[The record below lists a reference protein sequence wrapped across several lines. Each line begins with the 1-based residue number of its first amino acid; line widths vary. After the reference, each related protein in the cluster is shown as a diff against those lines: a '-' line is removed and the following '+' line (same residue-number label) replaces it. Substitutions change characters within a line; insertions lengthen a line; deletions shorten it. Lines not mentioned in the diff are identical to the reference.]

1 MHQLDPLGDA
11 QALKEQ
17 GAKKNFAKVGASRP
31 STLLYTYGPGA
42 IMDLPNFTVM
52 PGALSDW
59 DRVYARRDGP
69 PLRIHAPRLLEAA
82 RKVLRCRVDELR
94 SFPWQ
99 PQLTWRSDEG
109 RDLGIPCRVFPQ
121 WLRCTGCDKLGPLTI
136 FEYRNTRPFKTDEAT
151 FEHLNCP
158 GRRGERKGKKRAV
171 PARYLLAC
179 TSGHLDEF
187 PYGLW
192 VHHFNPC
199 PAAKAGTSLKMI
211 EGTGGRGAMATIHC
225 VACDA
230 KRSMAEAQGEAGKAK
245 LPPCRGRH
253 PHLDAYDDECALDTH
268 LMVVGASNLWFP
280 VVLSIIA
287 MPMSTAEADNDLADQ
302 IRVALGD
309 KLAKYALDL
318 ELLRDRL
325 ENTIDLSTISDDDLA
340 ALVAKAQTPPKSAE
354 QAQADFDSWDPV
366 DLLVPEW
373 NYLQRDPV
381 KEHHFDAV
389 SGLTLTKRD
398 LSPALPSAITR
409 VLAVERLRK
418 VNTLLGFTRL
428 DALDRVNDPDRRLAP
443 LTLGNPAWLSATED
457 IGEGIFLELDEARV
471 AAWEQTALDSPL
483 WAAHQAA
490 HKRNFEN
497 RLSST
502 ATNYDAKSMLKPPRY
517 WLLHTLAHSLMR
529 ELAMTSGYG
538 AASLAERLYAWP
550 AEGNR
555 PAAAGV
561 LILTTASDS
570 DGTLGGLVR
579 LSDLE
584 LLSTAFD
591 NVLRKAARCS
601 SDPVCATRTP
611 SEPEDFLHGAACHCC
626 CMASETSCERAN
638 RFLDRR
644 FLVSLPGDYSDL
656 GFFGAPDVR

>member
-1 MHQLDPLGDA
+1 M
-11 QALKEQ
+11 
-17 GAKKNFAKVGASRP
+17 
-31 STLLYTYGPGA
+31 
-42 IMDLPNFTVM
+42 
-52 PGALSDW
+52 
-59 DRVYARRDGP
+59 
-69 PLRIHAPRLLEAA
+69 
-82 RKVLRCRVDELR
+82 
-94 SFPWQ
+94 
-99 PQLTWRSDEG
+99 
-109 RDLGIPCRVFPQ
+109 
-121 WLRCTGCDKLGPLTI
+121 
-136 FEYRNTRPFKTDEAT
+136 
-151 FEHLNCP
+151 
-158 GRRGERKGKKRAV
+158 
-171 PARYLLAC
+171 
-179 TSGHLDEF
+179 
-187 PYGLW
+187 
-192 VHHFNPC
+192 
-199 PAAKAGTSLKMI
+199 
-211 EGTGGRGAMATIHC
+211 
-225 VACDA
+225 
-230 KRSMAEAQGEAGKAK
+230 
-245 LPPCRGRH
+245 
-253 PHLDAYDDECALDTH
+253 
-268 LMVVGASNLWFP
+268 
-280 VVLSIIA
+280 
-287 MPMSTAEADNDLADQ
+287 
-302 IRVALGD
+302 
-309 KLAKYALDL
+309 
-318 ELLRDRL
+318 
-325 ENTIDLSTISDDDLA
+325 
-340 ALVAKAQTPPKSAE
+340 
-354 QAQADFDSWDPV
+354 
-366 DLLVPEW
+366 PEW

-555 PAAAGV
+555 PAAAGL

>member
-1 MHQLDPLGDA
+1 MPELDPLGDA
-11 QALKEQ
+11 QALKDQ

-52 PGALSDW
+52 PGSLHDW
-59 DRVYARRDGP
+59 DRVYARRDGA

-82 RKVLRCRVDELR
+82 RRVLRCRVDELR

-99 PQLTWRSDEG
+99 PQLTWRRDEG
-109 RDLGIPCRVFPQ
+109 RDLGVPCRVFPQ
-121 WLRCTGCDKLGPLTI
+121 WLRCTGCDKLAPLSV

-158 GRRGERKGKKRAV
+158 GRRGGRKGRKRAV

-179 TSGHLDEF
+179 TGGHLDEF
-187 PYGLW
+187 PYALW
-192 VHHFNPC
+192 VHHFNDC

-211 EGTGGRGAMATIHC
+211 EGTGGRGAMATIRC

-230 KRSMAEAQGEAGKAK
+230 KRSMAEAQGEAGQDK
-245 LPPCRGRH
+245 LPPCRGRY
-253 PHLDAYDDECALDTH
+253 PHLDAFDEECGLDTH

-287 MPMSTAEADNDLADQ
+287 MPMSTAEARDDLADQ
-302 IRVALGD
+302 LRVTLGD
-309 KLAKYALDL
+309 QLTEFAAHLNVIRALLKGTLDVTGRADDELA
-318 ELLRDRL
+318 ELV
-325 ENTIDLSTISDDDLA
+325 S
-340 ALVAKAQTPPKSAE
+340 KAQAEPKSAE
-354 QAQADFDSWDPV
+354 QAQADFDSWDQV

-373 NYLQRDPV
+373 NYLQLDPV
-381 KEHHFDAV
+381 KDHHLDKA
-389 SGLTLTKRD
+389 SGLTLTKRA
-398 LSPALPSAITR
+398 LSPALPSSITR
-409 VLAVERLRK
+409 VLAVDRLRK

-443 LTLGNPAWLSATED
+443 LTLGEPSWLVATED
-457 IGEGIFLELDEARV
+457 IGEGIFLQLDEAAVVSWER
-471 AAWEQTALDSPL
+471 AAEASAL
-483 WAAHQAA
+483 WKAHRES

-529 ELAMTSGYG
+529 ELALTAGYG

-550 AEGNR
+550 AEGTR
-555 PAAAGV
+555 PAAAGL

-579 LSDLE
+579 LSQPD
-584 LLSTAFD
+584 LLSNAFG
-591 NVLRKAARCS
+591 NMLRKAARCS
-601 SDPVCATRTP
+601 SDPVCANRTP
-611 SEPEDFLHGAACHCC
+611 RQPEDFLHGAACHCC

-644 FLVSLPGDYSDL
+644 FLVSLPGEFSQL